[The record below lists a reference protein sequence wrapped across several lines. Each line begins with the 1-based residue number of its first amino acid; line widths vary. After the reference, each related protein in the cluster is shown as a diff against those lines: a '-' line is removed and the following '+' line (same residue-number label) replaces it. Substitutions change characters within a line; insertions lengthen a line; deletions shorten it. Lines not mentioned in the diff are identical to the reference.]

1 MFKLMGKKIITTFS
15 TTILLTWFR
24 ISLIIHIFIFLQLHE
39 IYSKVCKKR
48 QMGAVDHSE
57 FQGITTLLESRGMIG
72 IKKAKETRLAKVS

>member
-1 MFKLMGKKIITTFS
+1 MSWLRIF
-15 TTILLTWFR
+15 ILLSTLLF
-24 ISLIIHIFIFLQLHE
+24 SQLHE

-72 IKKAKETRLAKVS
+72 IKKAKETRLAKVSKPSF